1 MQVERLIFDERAHRF
16 VDLRVADRVV
26 VVQNQRQIAPER
38 AHGLEHLRERRRA
51 EAGGGRHRGRALAE
65 RHARGQGPGAISPA
79 KGFARHADPRSAES
93 AALRRARATA

>member
-38 AHGLEHLRERRRA
+38 AHGL
-51 EAGGGRHRGRALAE
+51 
-65 RHARGQGPGAISPA
+65 
-79 KGFARHADPRSAES
+79 
-93 AALRRARATA
+93 